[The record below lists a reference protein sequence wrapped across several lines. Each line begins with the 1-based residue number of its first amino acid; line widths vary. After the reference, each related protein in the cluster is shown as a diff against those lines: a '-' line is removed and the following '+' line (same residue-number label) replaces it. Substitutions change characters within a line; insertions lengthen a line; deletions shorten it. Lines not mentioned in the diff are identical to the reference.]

1 MPKPAT
7 ESEKKINIH
16 QNGALGVI
24 MWGPPEIDF
33 KAPVLFS
40 YEFQNGSPA
49 ASRLVCCRVALLCA
63 ARLSTSQFIGAQAGL
78 QIAVFPMVSERFG
91 AKFASQ

>member
-7 ESEKKINIH
+7 ESEKKIDIH

-49 ASRLVCCRVALLCA
+49 ASRLVCCRVALSCA
-63 ARLSTSQFIGAQAGL
+63 ARLSAAQILLGQAWL
-78 QIAVFPMVSERFG
+78 QIDVFPLV
-91 AKFASQ
+91 